1 MRRTERHKKTKQELK
16 ELKNTILEANNTM
29 TEVNSKEMLTENRKT
44 EKSKSIKTK
53 ADFQNQ

>member
-29 TEVNSKEMLTENRKT
+29 TEVNSKEMLTEK
-44 EKSKSIKTK
+44 KC
-53 ADFQNQ
+53 

>member
-29 TEVNSKEMLTENRKT
+29 TDVNSKEMLTEK
-44 EKSKSIKTK
+44 KC
-53 ADFQNQ
+53 